1 MPEDDFNVEVW
12 ITKHALTEGI
22 RHTKARIVVHKSN
35 AFGGYT
41 YTECQVK
48 PNRGSSIVIDR
59 YYDNDWHTSE
69 YAAIERAE
77 EMKQAKLA
85 TMMKDIYELEGKR
98 FASLDYPYYNKT
110 KQIENLDT

>member
-1 MPEDDFNVEVW
+1 MSKDDFNVEVW
-12 ITKHALTEGI
+12 ITKRALTEGI
-22 RHTKARIVVHKSN
+22 LHTKARILEYSVNGEH
-35 AFGGYT
+35 T
-41 YTECQVK
+41 YKECQVRVN
-48 PNRGSSIVIDR
+48 PGSNLVIDR
-59 YYDNDWHTSE
+59 YYANDWHTSE

-98 FASLDYPYYNKT
+98 FASLDHPYYNKT